1 MYFIDRTVRNFK
13 RIPELISIL
22 VKYGLEEIIVNTPL
36 IRLISN
42 QKISQLVRRDKPLE
56 LNLWVRIRLV
66 IEELG
71 PTFIKLAQLLSNR
84 PDLLPENLIKEFEK
98 LQDKVPPFSTIIAK
112 QIIEEEL
119 GKPIDEFFSYFDEQP
134 LGSASIGQVHR
145 AKLLNGDDV
154 VVKIQ
159 RPKVQDTVK
168 ADLEL
173 LRQFIKL
180 TENNFIKA
188 GILNPLEVVAAF
200 EKSMLA
206 ELDYTS
212 EIKHIEQFRK
222 LYGEHPKF
230 YIPKPYKEYS
240 SHKVLII
247 EFISGCKITDITT
260 LESWGID
267 PKELAQVGTEIYLT
281 QIFEFGFFHADPH
294 PGNILVR
301 PNGKIVLIDFGM
313 VGKISQKQK
322 FAFAGIF
329 ISLSQRNARG
339 MAINLRRLAIESE
352 IEEMKVFEYELNSL
366 IEDFIV
372 FDVDNATV
380 ADFTRRLQKII
391 YKNRLEVPGSAFLI
405 LRALAILE
413 GIGKILNP
421 QYDAL
426 ESIKPYGAK
435 VLKEEFSLQNIGS
448 DLYYSFTKLLSL
460 GYNLPQ
466 ETKDIIK
473 KIRKGKLHIN
483 VEPHGY
489 EPIVHRVEIISKK
502 MIMAII
508 IGATLIA
515 SSISLNAPLSESFT
529 TSGGVSYI
537 SIAGYIL
544 SGVLGFFLF
553 VSYLRNGH

>member
-42 QKISQLVRRDKPLE
+42 QRIAQLVRRDKPLE

-84 PDLLPENLIKEFEK
+84 PDLLPDNLIKEFEK
-98 LQDKVPPFSTIIAK
+98 LQDKVPPFSVLVAK

-119 GKPIDEFFSYFDEQP
+119 GKPIDELFSYFDEQP
-134 LGSASIGQVHR
+134 LGSASIGQVYR

-154 VVKIQ
+154 VVKVQ
-159 RPKVQDTVK
+159 RPKVNDKVK

-173 LRQFIKL
+173 LRQFVKL
-180 TENNFIKA
+180 TENNFINA

-200 EKSMLA
+200 EKSMLT
-206 ELDYTS
+206 ELDYLS
-212 EIKHIEQFRK
+212 ELRHMEQFRK

-230 YIPKPYKEYS
+230 YIPKPYQAFS
-240 SHKVLII
+240 TSRVLVI
-247 EFISGCKITDITT
+247 EFVSGCKVTDTER
-260 LESWGID
+260 LLSWGID
-267 PKELAQVGTEIYLT
+267 PASLARTGMEIYLT
-281 QIFEFGFFHADPH
+281 QIFDFGFFHADPH

-313 VGKISQKQK
+313 VGKISKRQK
-322 FAFAGIF
+322 FAFAGAF
-329 ISLSQRNARG
+329 LSVAQRNPRG
-339 MAINLRRLAIESE
+339 LAVNLRRLAVNSE
-352 IEEMKVFEYELNSL
+352 IEEMKVFEADLNSL
-366 IEDFIV
+366 IEDFII
-372 FDVDNATV
+372 FDADNATM
-380 ADFTRRLQKII
+380 ADFTRRLQKLI
-391 YKNRLEVPGSAFLI
+391 YRHRLEMPGSIFLI

-413 GIGKILNP
+413 GIGKVLNP
-421 QYDAL
+421 TFDAL
-426 ESIKPYGAK
+426 EAIKPYGAK
-435 VLKEEFSLQNIGS
+435 VLKEEFSFENISS

-473 KIRKGKLHIN
+473 KIRKGKLYIN
-483 VEPHGY
+483 IEHHGY
-489 EPIVHRVEIISKK
+489 EPILHRFDVISKK
-502 MIMAII
+502 LILAIL
-508 IGATLIA
+508 IGAMLIA
-515 SSISLNAPLSESFT
+515 SSISLNAPLSDSLT

-537 SIAGYIL
+537 SLIGFIMA
-544 SGVLGFFLF
+544 GVLGFFLF
-553 VSYLRNGH
+553 ISFFRNGD

>member
-42 QKISQLVRRDKPLE
+42 QKISQLVRREKPFE
-56 LNLWVRIRLV
+56 FNIWVRIRLV

-84 PDLLPENLIKEFEK
+84 PDLLPESLIKEFEK
-98 LQDKVPPFSTIIAK
+98 LQDRVPAFPTITAK
-112 QIIEEEL
+112 HIIEEEL
-119 GKPIDEFFSYFDEQP
+119 GKPIEALFSYFDEQP

-145 AKLLNGDDV
+145 ARLLNGDDV
-154 VVKIQ
+154 VVKVQ
-159 RPKVQDTVK
+159 RPKVNDKVK

-180 TENNFIKA
+180 TEKNFIKA
-188 GILNPLEVVAAF
+188 GIINPLEVVSAF

-206 ELDYTS
+206 ELDYRS
-212 EIKHIEQFRK
+212 EIRHIEQFRK

-230 YIPKPYKEYS
+230 YIPKPYKELS
-240 SHKVLII
+240 TSQVLVI
-247 EFISGCKITDITT
+247 EFISGCKITDLET
-260 LESWGID
+260 LNAWGVD
-267 PKELAQVGTEIYLT
+267 PKELAKVGTEIYLN
-281 QIFEFGFFHADPH
+281 QIFDFGFFHADPH
-294 PGNILVR
+294 PGNILIR

-322 FAFAGIF
+322 FAFAGVF
-329 ISLSQRNARG
+329 ISLAQRNSRG
-339 MAINLRRLAIESE
+339 MAINLKRLAVESE
-352 IEEMKVFEYELNSL
+352 IEEMKIFEYELNTL

-372 FDVDNATV
+372 FDVDNATM

-391 YKNRLEVPGSAFLI
+391 YKNRLEVPGSVFLI

-413 GIGKILNP
+413 GIGKTLDPNF
-421 QYDAL
+421 DAL

-435 VLKEEFSLQNIGS
+435 VLKEEFSFQNVSS

-466 ETKDIIK
+466 ELKDIIK
-473 KIRKGKLHIN
+473 KVRKGKLHIN
-483 VEPHGY
+483 FEPTGY
-489 EPIVHRVEIISKK
+489 EPILHRFDVISNKVT
-502 MIMAII
+502 MAII
-508 IGATLIA
+508 IGAALIA
-515 SSISLNAPLSESFT
+515 SSISLNAPLSESLT
-529 TSGGVSYI
+529 TTGGVSYI
-537 SIAGYIL
+537 SIAGFII

-553 VSYLRNGH
+553 LSFLRNGH